1 VGAAGETLGRKSG
14 SWSRTSLLWW
24 VARVARRVAG
34 VMPWV
39 SWVALLSRI
48 AGIAGV
54 APAIRGSWRARLGA
68 VAGARPLAA
77 RSTSSRA
84 LWSSPLTTGAP
95 LGRRR
100 RLQGR
105 LHVPHRVDWG
115 VPIRAAVVALALDAP
130 KPFRVGLSSIAWSS
144 LVAREAGVAWMLPCR
159 SSSVGTPCSWWS
171 SLTRRRSSSSPSL
184 VIARKPLTSIL

>member
-1 VGAAGETLGRKSG
+1 MHYNENVSGRRGKHTTYNRREPKSH
-14 SWSRTSLLWW
+14 
-24 VARVARRVAG
+24 
-34 VMPWV
+34 
-39 SWVALLSRI
+39 
-48 AGIAGV
+48 
-54 APAIRGSWRARLGA
+54 RLGA

-130 KPFRVGLSSIAWSS
+130 KPFRVGLQGSQ
-144 LVAREAGVAWMLPCR
+144 VQ
-159 SSSVGTPCSWWS
+159 
-171 SLTRRRSSSSPSL
+171 SP
-184 VIARKPLTSIL
+184 R